1 MGLSPRHGTN
11 RESNKAYTGG
21 INMGTFAFKMPDIG
35 EGVVEG
41 EVVEWMVAVGDV
53 VKEDDPILSVMTDK
67 ATVEIPSP
75 VDGKVTKVI
84 GEAGD
89 ILPVGVVCIEFE
101 VDGAGNASASEEAP
115 TKKEAEPAKEEPKAT
130 PAPTPAPKAA
140 AETPP
145 APTPAPAMAPVPR
158 APGTKALASPAVRQR
173 AREANISLD
182 HVSGSGPAGRIS
194 HADLDTH
201 IAGGA
206 SGASRSAPVGGR
218 ARVQLNGTEAMKV
231 IGLRRKIADSMI
243 ASYSTI
249 PHFSYFEEVD
259 VTALE
264 ELRQH
269 LNATRPEGAPKL
281 TYLPFIMQALVR
293 ALAERP
299 ECNALYDDE
308 ANIVTRHEAINLGIA
323 TQTDRGLFVPVVKH
337 VEAMDIWQSA
347 TEMGR
352 VTSATRD
359 GKAGVED
366 LSGSTFTI
374 TSLGRLGGLGATP
387 IINKPEVGILGV
399 HNAKDRAVVRNGAV
413 VIRRMMN
420 LSSSWDHRVVDGHDG
435 ATLVQL
441 VKTYLEN
448 PATIFM

>member
-1 MGLSPRHGTN
+1 MGIY
-11 RESNKAYTGG
+11 E
-21 INMGTFAFKMPDIG
+21 FKLPDIG

-41 EVVEWMVAVGDV
+41 EVVEWMVSLGDSI
-53 VKEDDPILSVMTDK
+53 KEDDPILSVMTDK

-75 VDGKVTKVI
+75 VNGVVTKII
-84 GEAGD
+84 GEPGD
-89 ILPVGVVCIEFE
+89 ILPVGEVCIEFE
-101 VDGAGNASASEEAP
+101 VDGDGNASSKPAAKQEEVVKETPKVEKA
-115 TKKEAEPAKEEPKAT
+115 TKPKPEPVAAKAAEPVSTPEPVVR
-130 PAPTPAPKAA
+130 AA
-140 AETPP
+140 
-145 APTPAPAMAPVPR
+145 
-158 APGTKALASPAVRQR
+158 GTKALASPAVRQR
-173 AREANISLD
+173 ARQANIDLQL
-182 HVSGSGPAGRIS
+182 VAGSGPAGRIS
-194 HADLDTH
+194 HADLDRH

-206 SGASRSAPVGGR
+206 GGATSFAPLGSSTKTKL
-218 ARVQLNGTEAMKV
+218 AGTEEIKV
-231 IGLRRKIADSMI
+231 IGLRRKIADSMM
-243 ASYSTI
+243 ASYSSI
-249 PHFSYFEEVD
+249 AHFSYFEEVD

-281 TYLPFIMQALVR
+281 TYLPFIMQALVK
-293 ALAERP
+293 ALRESP

-308 ANIVTRHEAINLGIA
+308 ANLVTRHQAINLGIA
-323 TQTDRGLFVPVVKH
+323 TQTDRGLYVPVVKH

-347 TEMGR
+347 GEMIR
-352 VTSATRD
+352 VTSATRE
-359 GKAGVED
+359 GKASAED

-399 HNAKDRAVVRNGAV
+399 HNAKERAVVRNGQIV
-413 VIRRMMN
+413 VRRMMN

-435 ATLVQL
+435 ATLVQR

>member
-1 MGLSPRHGTN
+1 M
-11 RESNKAYTGG
+11 
-21 INMGTFAFKMPDIG
+21 NMGTFAFKMPDIG

-41 EVVEWMVAVGDV
+41 EVVEWMVAVGDT

-75 VDGKVTKVI
+75 VDGTVTKVV

-101 VDGAGNASASEEAP
+101 VDGAGNASASDDAPAAKEAP
-115 TKKEAEPAKEEPKAT
+115 APAAKESKPEPTPEVA

-140 AETPP
+140 A
-145 APTPAPAMAPVPR
+145 TPAPAAAPVAR

-182 HVSGSGPAGRIS
+182 HVAGSGPAGRIS
-194 HADLDTH
+194 HADLDAH

-206 SGASRSAPVGGR
+206 SGASRAAPMGGR
-218 ARVQLNGTEAMKV
+218 ARTELNGTEAMKV

-243 ASYSTI
+243 ASYSSI

-259 VTALE
+259 VTSLE

-281 TYLPFIMQALVR
+281 TYLPFIMQALVK
-293 ALAERP
+293 ALAQRP

-308 ANIVTRHEAINLGIA
+308 ANVVTRHEAINLGIA

-352 VTSATRD
+352 VTGATRD

-366 LSGSTFTI
+366 LTGSTFTI

-387 IINKPEVGILGV
+387 IINKPEVGILGF
-399 HNAKDRAVVRNGAV
+399 HNAKDRAVVRDGAV

-420 LSSSWDHRVVDGHDG
+420 LSSYWDHRVVYGHDG
-435 ATLVQL
+435 ASLVQL